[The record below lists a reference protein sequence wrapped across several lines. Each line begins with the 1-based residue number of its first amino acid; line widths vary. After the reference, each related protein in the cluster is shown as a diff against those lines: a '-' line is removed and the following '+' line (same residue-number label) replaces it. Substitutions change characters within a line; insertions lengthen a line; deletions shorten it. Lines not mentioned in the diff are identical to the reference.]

1 MGFFYLHL
9 ASVPCDLGEFHTLLR
24 ASVWVLLLHYAET
37 AIKQDSL
44 LATFPFMFSSMSR
57 CWYKLPPRVTLQI
70 LNTCLALIN
79 SSQVFQAPWKCYP
92 SFFFFPTNFL
102 AVSLIVLTADKLIFG
117 CINVCF
123 FLFTAR
129 EMTRG
134 KFLNILESFKKWL
147 VNKRQKSPGSSCN
160 LK

>member
-1 MGFFYLHL
+1 MKMLSTFFFL
-9 ASVPCDLGEFHTLLR
+9 
-24 ASVWVLLLHYAET
+24 
-37 AIKQDSL
+37 
-44 LATFPFMFSSMSR
+44 
-57 CWYKLPPRVTLQI
+57 
-70 LNTCLALIN
+70 
-79 SSQVFQAPWKCYP
+79 
-92 SFFFFPTNFL
+92 FFFFRSNFL

-123 FLFTAR
+123 FLFPAR

-147 VNKRQKSPGSSCN
+147 PNEPQKTLDYSCN

>member
-1 MGFFYLHL
+1 MKML
-9 ASVPCDLGEFHTLLR
+9 SK
-24 ASVWVLLLHYAET
+24 
-37 AIKQDSL
+37 I
-44 LATFPFMFSSMSR
+44 
-57 CWYKLPPRVTLQI
+57 
-70 LNTCLALIN
+70 
-79 SSQVFQAPWKCYP
+79 
-92 SFFFFPTNFL
+92 SFFSRSNFF
-102 AVSLIVLTADKLIFG
+102 AVSLMVLTADKLIFG

-147 VNKRQKSPGSSCN
+147 FLNKPQKTPDYSCD